1 MSIYVIEIDE
11 GEEQVTKTIG
21 FASTQEKAEKM
32 LEMYKNASNV
42 PIARELIYKAPVD
55 IIEIDD
61 DEVAV

>member
-11 GEEQVTKTIG
+11 GEEQVAKTIG

-32 LEMYKNASNV
+32 LEMYKNASDV
-42 PIARELIYKAPVD
+42 PITRELIYKAPVD